1 MKPWLLLVLLFSA
14 LSGQGQ
20 WTTNQY
26 QLTADPLRGHLSGT
40 WTLQGPFPE
49 GHDSVVVEFW
59 PLGLI
64 HPGSSYRTQ
73 RLEEQKTDLHFSRR
87 EAAGR
92 LDSLICTINGQ
103 RVWPEPNAHP
113 DVLILKVAPGT
124 PIRELRIQFGYVAPD
139 SRFQGWGRQG
149 PNLILRNALP
159 MVAAFDQGAYHP
171 APLRHEE
178 DHNRLPQEADVE
190 LTIPPGW
197 DALVPAETAAQTE
210 GTWRFKTLPTR
221 SLPIWMAPVWIRT
234 PALLNDTLLNA
245 TWIQSPDHLEDLNR
259 YHTLLQQV
267 LRFYQQELLWTPRN
281 LQVVIHPNTPW
292 WPSGNMVSIPPGL
305 SDFKAARLLAQQIA
319 LLIFADEG
327 TAAGFDAPW
336 MTKGLAAYYTN
347 RFVEVAYPHEKLLG
361 WVSETFAARFFAI
374 DAYPWDYQNQ
384 LYYLYMARQGLDQ
397 PIATRSDSL
406 ARFNYRGMAE
416 GKMVMSLEYLRDYAG
431 ASRMTSGIRAY
442 LQAPQQTPATLQS
455 NLETKSYRKL
465 DWFFGDLLY
474 TNKKVDYSIAG
485 YATCPTVTT
494 LKLKNKGNLAIPF
507 PVTGVIKDSAVT
519 TEWYPGFLGKKTI
532 PIYPSNYTKIYLD
545 KNQHIP
551 EIKQSNNQY
560 KPGFL
565 QFSNPLKLQFFTS
578 FEDPRRTQ
586 LFWTPVAQFNA
597 YDLFLLG
604 VAFYNNT
611 IVPKP
616 FEFRLAPTYSTGT
629 QSLTGSGSV
638 LYNWVP
644 KQGVFHKVNFGL
656 FGRYNHY
663 DVNLAYWR
671 LSPTVNFLFR
681 RSYPRSED
689 QHSIRLRLVY
699 LDRETRPGQNPSL
712 TDINRA
718 AFTIFNLRYKWEN
731 ASILKPFTI
740 LADYQL
746 AESFSKLAVEADFRR
761 MLPNRQWAALR
772 LFAGTFLT
780 NRNPDLNTY
789 YNFGLSGTLD
799 YLFDFYLIGRS
810 DTEGIWSK
818 QFFVSDGG
826 FKSFADLDSNGVAN
840 RFSSTWMVGVNA
852 NLPVWWIFGL
862 YGDVGLVPQIGRP
875 EMVNLVAGAGIRI
888 AIVPDFAEI
897 FLPLVHTEYNPLR
910 DLNPYWQ
917 GVRFVLNLEA
927 NAIVNR
933 WRRGR
938 F

>member
-1 MKPWLLLVLLFSA
+1 MLSA
-14 LSGQGQ
+14 FAAHGQ

-26 QLTADPLRGHLSGT
+26 TLYANAPQGHLSGT
-40 WTLQGPFPE
+40 WTLAGHFPP
-49 GHDSVVVEFW
+49 GHDSAVVEFW
-59 PLGLI
+59 PLGILAS
-64 HPGSSYRTQ
+64 GSSYRQQ
-73 RLEEQKTDLHFSRR
+73 RLEEQKTDLHFSRSNN
-87 EAAGR
+87 AGR
-92 LDSLICTINGQ
+92 LDSLVCFVNGV
-103 RVWPEPNAHP
+103 RVQPAPSHHP
-113 DVLILKVAPGT
+113 DILVLHAPNGET
-124 PIRELRIQFGYVAPD
+124 IHEVRIHFGYQAP
-139 SRFQGWGRQG
+139 SAAFQGWGIQG
-149 PNLILRNALP
+149 TDLILRNAVP
-159 MVAAFDQGAYHP
+159 MIARFEENGYHP
-171 APLRHEE
+171 APLRAEE
-178 DHNRLPQEADVE
+178 DQNRPTQVADFTLHLPE
-190 LTIPPGW
+190 GW
-197 DALVPAETAAQTE
+197 NALVPAIEVLQVGNALKFTSLPSRSMPMWITPAWITNTMAATDSTPEVVFAQQAAQFE
-210 GTWRFKTLPTR
+210 DLVRYQ
-221 SLPIWMAPVWIRT
+221 
-234 PALLNDTLLNA
+234 TLL
-245 TWIQSPDHLEDLNR
+245 TR
-259 YHTLLQQV
+259 V
-267 LRFYQQELLWTPRN
+267 LRFYQRELQFQPEH
-281 LQVVIHPNTPW
+281 LQVILHPNAPW
-292 WPSGNMVSIPPGL
+292 WPSGMMIAIPPGL
-305 SDFKAARLLAQQIA
+305 NDFKTARLMAQQVA
-319 LLIFADEG
+319 WLLFADQG
-327 TAAGFDAPW
+327 QAAGFDNPW
-336 MTKGLAAYYTN
+336 LTKGLAAYYTN
-347 RFVEVAYPHEKLLG
+347 RFVEVEFPNEKLLG
-361 WVSETFAARFFAI
+361 WVSETVAARFFAL

-416 GKMVMSLEYLRDYAG
+416 GKLVMSLEYLRDYTG
-431 ASRMTSGIRAY
+431 SGRFTQGMRDYLNQPNHNAS
-442 LQAPQQTPATLQS
+442 TLQKS
-455 NLETKSYRKL
+455 LETKSYRKL
-465 DWFFGDLLY
+465 DWFFGDLLH
-474 TNKKVDYSIAG
+474 TNHKVDYNITG

-494 LKLKNKGNLAIPF
+494 LTLKNKGQLAVPF
-507 PVTGVIKDSAVT
+507 SVTGTIRDSAVT
-519 TEWYPGFLGKKTI
+519 TEWYPGFTGKKTI

-551 EIKQSNNQY
+551 EIKQSNNQF

-629 QSLTGSGSV
+629 QSLTGSGSA
-638 LYNWVP
+638 LYNWIP
-644 KQGVFHKVNFGL
+644 KRGTFHKISAGI

-663 DVNLAYWR
+663 DVGLAYWR

-681 RSYPRSED
+681 RAYPRSED
-689 QHSIRLRLVY
+689 QHSIRLRLVH
-699 LDRETRPGQNPSL
+699 LNRETRPGQNPSL
-712 TDINRA
+712 TDVNRA

-731 ASILKPFTI
+731 VSILKPFTI
-740 LADYQL
+740 LADYQV
-746 AESFSKLAVEADFRR
+746 AESFSKLAIEADVRR
-761 MLPNRQWAALR
+761 MLPNQQWAALR
-772 LFAGTFLT
+772 VFAGTFLT

-840 RFSSTWMVGVNA
+840 RFSSTWMVGVNG
-852 NLPVWWIFGL
+852 NLPIWWIFGL

-875 EMVNLVAGAGIRI
+875 EMVNVVAGAGVRI

-897 FLPLVHTEYNPLR
+897 FLPLVHTEYNPLA
-910 DLNPYWQ
+910 DLSPYWQ